1 MVQAD
6 RWENE
11 KTVVMLLEGGPGN
24 PPKVMANTSATL
36 TGHSGGGQTV
46 ADLFTRD
53 SSKGGGSFRRQGV
66 MLDSDPERFTFDV
79 TTRLSISNFLDDLS
93 QRKCEHSILVRYT
106 CGVYDKVTDYE
117 AVVGYQGVY
126 GIGQTLTENLAQ
138 GTTAASA
145 DLMVT
150 VNRSASELM
159 PIKKVNHLDVSGTEV
174 DVAINA
180 MISIGLENCGCGCG
194 LESAGIYD
202 YLCVTDADTAPGY
215 QGNPAPYLG
224 WSQKSAVGE
233 LDWTWVTIED
243 FLNGDAID
251 VIYAGGYVLVVSATN
266 GVAYALYS
274 DIIAGV
280 ATPWALATG
289 FTTHFPN
296 AIASAGA
303 GTIWAVGD
311 GGYIWKSTDN
321 GQSFT
326 EVSAGTIT
334 TEDLNDVEFASDV
347 FGWFVGD
354 AGTVLTYQNGAI
366 SAVVVTDATEGALTD
381 NVAKVAIPQARQCEA
396 YIAAAGTIWRT
407 RDKGAHW
414 EYLEFIGHG
423 TGTIESIKFSG
434 PNGHMFWAVQTN
446 VAGTK
451 SRVLRDFSGG
461 ALSYAV
467 DIVGSWDS
475 PANSVINDIAPA
487 NLNYAATGGELD
499 GGYAF
504 IGRIIPAA

>member
-1 MVQAD
+1 MAQDD
-6 RWENE
+6 RWANE
-11 KTVVMLLEGGPGN
+11 KTVVMIMNGGAGN
-24 PPKVMANTSATL
+24 LPKIMPNTSATI
-36 TGHSGGGQTV
+36 TGHSGGGQSV
-46 ADLFTRD
+46 SDLFTRD
-53 SSKGGGSFRRQGV
+53 STKGGGAYRRQGTFV
-66 MLDSDPERFTFDV
+66 DSDPERFTFDV
-79 TTRLSISNFLDDLS
+79 TTRLSISKFLDDLS
-93 QRKCEHSILVRYT
+93 QQKCLHSILVRYT
-106 CGVYDKVTDYE
+106 CGIYDKVTDYE
-117 AVVGYQGVY
+117 ALLGYEGVY

-150 VNRSASELM
+150 INRSASELL

-180 MISIGLENCGCGCG
+180 MISIGYETCGCGCG
-194 LESAGIYD
+194 SEDSGVFD
-202 YLCVTDADTAPGY
+202 YLCVTDQDAAPGY

-224 WSQKSAVGE
+224 WSIKSAIGE
-233 LDWTWVTIED
+233 LDWTWVQIED
-243 FLNGDAID
+243 FLDGDAID
-251 VIYAGGYVLVVSATN
+251 VLYAGGYVLVVSATN
-266 GVAYALYS
+266 GVAYANYS

-280 ATPWALATG
+280 ATPWTLSTG

-296 AIASAGA
+296 AIASAGG

-311 GGYIWKSTDN
+311 GGYIWKSTDG

-326 EVSAGTIT
+326 EVSAGTYT
-334 TEDLNDVEFASDV
+334 TNDLNDVAFASDV
-347 FGWFVGD
+347 FGWMVGD
-354 AGTVLTYQNGAI
+354 SGTVLVYQNGAI
-366 SAVVVTDATEGALTD
+366 STVTVTDAIEGALTD
-381 NVAKVAIPQARQCEA
+381 NVAKVAVPQGRQCEA

-407 RDKGAHW
+407 RNKGGAW
-414 EYLEFIGHG
+414 EYMEFLGAG

-446 VAGTK
+446 VAGDK

-467 DIVGSWDS
+467 DVVGSWDS

-487 NLNYAATGGELD
+487 NLNYAATGGEVD